1 MKKDVDPGRLD
12 VLAFAQ
18 AGATLSAAEPLAAYR
33 RLLAESAVADAVA
46 EVRWTAKGEM
56 RTTTGGPAVPWIHL
70 DAQLDLP
77 LVCQRCL
84 QPVDT
89 PLQADR
95 WFRFVADEETAA
107 LEDEEADEDVLVSS
121 HDFDLRELVEDELL
135 MDIPFAPVHEV
146 CPAPV
151 RMSAADPDFEAA
163 GQERPNPFA
172 ALEALKK
179 KPSGGG

>member
-12 VLAFAQ
+12 VPAFAQ

-46 EVRWTAKGEM
+46 EVRWTATGEM
-56 RTTTGGPAVPWIHL
+56 RTATGGPAVPWIHL

-107 LEDEEADEDVLVSS
+107 LEDEDADEDVLVSS